1 VSRHFKGEISMLVQQ
16 YGLIGI
22 FAVIA
27 FIFPIATLGLTWL
40 LRPKRPNPIKNST
53 YECGIE
59 TVGDAWVQFRAQ
71 YYLFALIFVVFDIEA
86 IFLFPFAVAFHKI
99 GLFALVEAILF
110 IFILVVGLLY
120 AWKKDALEWQ

>member
-1 VSRHFKGEISMLVQQ
+1 MLVQQ

-27 FIFPIATLGLTWL
+27 FLFPIVTLSFTWL
-40 LRPKRPNPIKNST
+40 IRPRRSNPLKNST

-86 IFLFPFAVAFHKI
+86 IFLFPFAVAFNQI
-99 GLFALVEAILF
+99 GMFALVEAIIF
-110 IFILVVGLLY
+110 VFILLFGLVY

>member
-1 VSRHFKGEISMLVQQ
+1 MLVQQ
-16 YGLIGI
+16 YGLIGV

-27 FIFPIATLGLTWL
+27 FIFPIATLAFTWL
-40 LRPKRPNPIKNST
+40 IRPKRPNPLKNST

-71 YYLFALIFVVFDIEA
+71 YYLFALIFVIFDIEA
-86 IFLFPFAVAFHKI
+86 IFLFPFAVAFNKI
-99 GLFALVEAILF
+99 GLFALVEAIIF
-110 IFILVVGLLY
+110 IFILVAGLVY

>member
-1 VSRHFKGEISMLVQQ
+1 MLVQQ

-27 FIFPIATLGLTWL
+27 FVFPIVTLAFTWL
-40 LRPKRPNPIKNST
+40 IRPRRSNPIKNST

-86 IFLFPFAVAFHKI
+86 IFLFPFAVAFNQI
-99 GLFALVEAILF
+99 GMFALVEAIIFVLMLF
-110 IFILVVGLLY
+110 FGLIY

>member
-1 VSRHFKGEISMLVQQ
+1 MLVQQ
-16 YGLIGI
+16 YGLIGV

-27 FIFPIATLGLTWL
+27 FLFPIVTLAFTWL
-40 LRPKRPNPIKNST
+40 IRPKRSNPLKNST

-86 IFLFPFAVAFHKI
+86 IFLFPFAVAFNKI
-99 GLFALVEAILF
+99 GLFALVEAIIF
-110 IFILVVGLLY
+110 VFILLVGLIY
-120 AWKKDALEWQ
+120 AWKKNALEWQ